1 MVSQSTREELIN
13 LSQEI
18 HSDTTNLMRSYTEGR
33 DKLKFALEEQRKR
46 QQETAAIEA
55 ANVLNGLPNKVL
67 WIYISACIDLKCL

>member
-33 DKLKFALEEQRKR
+33 DKLKVALEEQRKR
-46 QQETAAIEA
+46 QQETAAVEA
-55 ANVLNGLPNKVL
+55 ANVLNGLPNKVGL
-67 WIYISACIDLKCL
+67 IYISGCSDLL